1 MSSTDGLTASPA
13 ACPARPPATAPTA
26 APPAP
31 PPRPPPA
38 PPPPP
43 TAPPTGPPPAVPTT
57 APATPPEVA
66 PAAVPTGCEP
76 GAPVMGSRFAGLSS
90 LLLVP
95 MKIVLRGVCQRR
107 HMLLSAVSSNYR
119 TATRLV
125 VGSDSG
131 WNRPDADIPRHVVN
145 SDYTTRPL
153 TAATVAMSSA
163 ASTGLE
169 KTATYAAKRVLVRA
183 SG

>member
-1 MSSTDGLTASPA
+1 
-13 ACPARPPATAPTA
+13 
-26 APPAP
+26 
-31 PPRPPPA
+31 
-38 PPPPP
+38 
-43 TAPPTGPPPAVPTT
+43 
-57 APATPPEVA
+57 
-66 PAAVPTGCEP
+66 
-76 GAPVMGSRFAGLSS
+76 MGSRFAGLSS

-131 WNRPDADIPRHVVN
+131 WNRPDADIPRHVVD

-169 KTATYAAKRVLVRA
+169 TWATYPANSVRVRSSGRANAVSAMAGQRISLFVRKLRN
-183 SG
+183 SW